1 MQDMASEV
9 PVIGGLLGK
18 LSEGGF
24 NTLKDKVGGI
34 VEGFQGGFT
43 KGFDQIRSNSGSVG
57 QALAG
62 GLGNG
67 FKRQVK
73 QHYNLE
79 SFYYHQLVL

>member
-1 MQDMASEV
+1 MAQKS
-9 PVIGGLLGK
+9 VIGGLLGK

-43 KGFDQIRSNSGSVG
+43 KGFDQIRSNSGSVS
-57 QALAG
+57 QALVG

-67 FKRQVK
+67 FREKR
-73 QHYNLE
+73 
-79 SFYYHQLVL
+79 